1 MSPTSIATMTLVTL
15 VLACKPN
22 VGPPISEVSGP
33 AILAVKGV
41 PAEVDPKSADTTVA
55 YEALAVDRGGRVP
68 GYADADIREPLQ
80 WAMCDQP
87 KPPTENN
94 SVSAKCLDPI
104 AFPGTVGTSAT
115 TYVGTVSPDAC
126 SLFGPVPPP
135 TLPGQSPVRA
145 RDPDVTGGYYQP
157 VRVELLIP
165 EALRRVGLST
175 VDSLISFELQRVSC
189 GLANAPNDV
198 IRIYTRDYKLNANPV
213 LTSLTMDF
221 VDVPASSA
229 AAAPIEVGAGKTISL
244 AANWSTD
251 SVEYF
256 PAFDLIRRELA
267 YHFES
272 MRVSWYAT
280 GGTFEHDITGR
291 GEDEKDTTYAENTWT
306 ADVQG
311 LVHMWVVLHDSRGGT
326 DFAAFDIRATP

>member
-1 MSPTSIATMTLVTL
+1 MTLVTL
-15 VLACKPN
+15 LLACKPD

-41 PAEVDPKSADTTVA
+41 PAEVDPKSADATVA

-68 GYADADIREPLQ
+68 GYADADIKDPLL
-80 WAMCDQP
+80 WSMCDQP
-87 KPPTENN
+87 KPPTESN
-94 SVSAKCLDPI
+94 SVSTKCLDPI

-126 SLFGPVPPP
+126 SLFGPVPPS
-135 TLPGQSPVRA
+135 TLPGQSPLRA

-213 LTSLTMDF
+213 LTSLTVDF
-221 VDVPASSA
+221 VDVPVSSA
-229 AAAPIEVGAGKTISL
+229 AAAPIEVGVGKTILL

-251 SVEYF
+251 SVEYY
-256 PAFDLIRRELA
+256 PAFDLIQRELA

-291 GEDEKDTTYAENTWT
+291 GEDEKDTTYSGNTWT
-306 ADVQG
+306 ADAQG
-311 LVHMWVVLHDSRGGT
+311 PVHMWVVLHDSRGGT